1 MPEEINRVVTDA
13 VSDLLFVSEDSGCRN
28 LLKEGVPEERLH
40 LVGNLM
46 IDSLRQHPDRAK
58 GQSAILDSLKL
69 KGVSFGL
76 LTLHRPSN
84 VDDPDKLAEL
94 MEAIGA
100 IEKKLPIYFPVHP
113 RTRSQLDAIGDSLP
127 AELHLLDP
135 LGYIDFVC
143 LMAASSVVLTD
154 LGGIQE
160 ETTVLAVPCLTLR
173 ESTERPVTIDEGTNT
188 LAGTTKQ
195 SILRA

>member
-1 MPEEINRVVTDA
+1 
-13 VSDLLFVSEDSGCRN
+13 
-28 LLKEGVPEERLH
+28 
-40 LVGNLM
+40 M

-154 LGGIQE
+154 SGGIQE